1 MNWVVVGCADTEAVV
16 ARQGRKALDGHGGWT
31 EALRDSERP
40 QGLEEAP
47 RPGLEGQTRPQGL
60 EERGWSWSG
69 ALRGPKASKAGD
81 GKALEDLKD

>member
-1 MNWVVVGCADTEAVV
+1 M

-60 EERGWSWSG
+60 EERCWSWSG